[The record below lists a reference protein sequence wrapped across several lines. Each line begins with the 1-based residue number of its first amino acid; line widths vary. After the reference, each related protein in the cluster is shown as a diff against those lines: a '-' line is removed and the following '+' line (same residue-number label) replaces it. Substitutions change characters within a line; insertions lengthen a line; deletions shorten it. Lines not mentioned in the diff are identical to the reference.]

1 MNIFAVDWDPV
12 TAAKNLCDKHIPKMI
27 VESAQL
33 LSTAHRL
40 LDGTEYEGKTLSGRK
55 ARRWLLADPAHDAE
69 IYEATFINHP
79 CTIWTRSCNS
89 NYLWLAKHANTMCDE
104 FHLRFGNPH
113 KTKPLIEFFCQQEPK
128 NIAKRSL
135 EPFALAMPDEYK
147 VEDNPIL
154 SYRKYYAHA
163 KARFAKWRLPDRM
176 PDWFCAYC
184 RENNIPML
192 QETPADVML
201 DLALETF
208 NKP

>member
-1 MNIFAVDWDPV
+1 MNIFAIDWDPA

-40 LDGTEYEGKTLSGRK
+40 LDGMEYEGRTATGRK
-55 ARRWLLADPAHDAE
+55 ARRWLLADSTQDSE

-79 CTIWTRSCNS
+79 CTVWTRSCNS
-89 NYLWLAKHANTMCDE
+89 NYLWLAVHANVMCEE
-104 FHLRFGNPH
+104 FELRFGHPH
-113 KTKPLIEFFCQQEPK
+113 KTKPLIEFFCQHEPK
-128 NIAKRSL
+128 NILNKPI

-147 VEDNPIL
+147 TPDNPIR

-163 KARFAKWRLPDRM
+163 KSRFAKWRLPARM
-176 PDWFCAYC
+176 PDWFWRYC
-184 RENNIPML
+184 KENNIPML
-192 QETPADVML
+192 QEDPESLMFN
-201 DLALETF
+201 LALETF